1 MSNIVD
7 GRAIARKIIEN
18 LKLKPRPI
26 KELAVFLV
34 GNDPSSISFIKK
46 KEKIA
51 NELGVSFR
59 LYKHSAEEGEEEA
72 LKSFSN
78 LASSNSIG
86 GIVFQLP
93 LPNGFDRDRFL
104 EILPPEKDVDNLT
117 GESKVLEPVTLTVQ
131 AVLEETNTKVH
142 DMTVA
147 IIGKGFLVGA
157 PIIRWIE
164 PRCKH
169 ILVLDKTSGLHN
181 IHEAGLVISGTGEAG
196 LIDPAILKKDAAVI
210 DFGYGVD
217 KTGRFSGDLDMSSRD
232 FERLSWYTPTP
243 GGTGPILVAK
253 LFENFYALNH
263 NPNNANNYPNDTN
276 NSKHSDGNSG
286 HSDYDS

>member
-18 LKLKPRPI
+18 LKLKPRPT

-34 GNDPSSISFIKK
+34 GDDPSSVSFIKK

-59 LYKHSAEEGEEEA
+59 LYKHSAEESAEEI
-72 LKSFSN
+72 LKSFSS
-78 LASSNSIG
+78 LASSNSIS

-93 LPNGFDRDRFL
+93 LPSGFDRDRFL

-117 GESKVLEPVTLTVQ
+117 GKSKVLEPVTLTVQ

-147 IIGKGFLVGA
+147 IIGKGFLVGE
-157 PIIRWIE
+157 PITRWIE
-164 PRCKH
+164 PRCQKL
-169 ILVLDKTSGLHN
+169 LVFNRGSGLEG
-181 IHEAGLVISGTGEAG
+181 IKEADLVVSGVGKAR
-196 LIDPAILKKDAAVI
+196 LIDSTKLKSGARVI
-210 DFGYGVD
+210 DFGYDIGPD
-217 KTGRFSGDLDMSSRD
+217 GALEGDFHFQAYSLQPIA
-232 FERLSWYTPTP
+232 LKWYTPTP

-263 NPNNANNYPNDTN
+263 NPNNHPNDTN
-276 NSKHSDGNSG
+276 NSKHLDGN
-286 HSDYDS
+286 